1 MIWRIYL
8 SLISDSLLES
18 DESQNFEQEKIQTE
32 NEKWADVDT
41 MSMSEIKNEWNSFF
55 KITDRI
61 LTKEENERMKLLRDS
76 MKKRK
81 TSFFH
86 PPDT

>member
-1 MIWRIYL
+1 M